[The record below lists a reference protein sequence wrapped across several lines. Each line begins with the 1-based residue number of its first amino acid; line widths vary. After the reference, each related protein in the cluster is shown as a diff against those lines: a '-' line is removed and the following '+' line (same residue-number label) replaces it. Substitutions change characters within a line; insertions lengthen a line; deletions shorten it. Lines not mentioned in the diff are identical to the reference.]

1 MKHGILVVL
10 SLLLLAGCAGGLMGG
25 KVDTITVT
33 AETAATVADRAVRTN
48 ALYKQFC
55 PTGAI
60 KAEDCAKWAT
70 FYPIF
75 KEQYAKFYVAYKVAI
90 SAGDTA
96 GAQSI
101 AKALEALSDQLLVFY
116 LTSQGSR

>member
-60 KAEDCAKWAT
+60 KAADCAKWAA
-70 FYPIF
+70 FYPKF
-75 KEQYAKFYVAYKVAI
+75 QREYGLFYATYKGAVLGGDI
-90 SAGDTA
+90 TSAQTA
-96 GAQSI
+96 
-101 AKALEALSDQLLVFY
+101 AKALEALSDQLLIFY
-116 LTSQGSR
+116 LTSQGGR